1 MRCCLVLGAG
11 VQEPLELEARVER
24 VREQRPSEGGEFA
37 RVRKRLCC
45 VTSLTRAFPRIYRA
59 LALKALD
66 ARVTSSPVIGSTP
79 SGSSGAGET
88 GTSVAEASAGAK
100 ETSLAEDAGKDEASK
115 A

>member
-24 VREQRPSEGGEFA
+24 VQEQRPSEGGEFA
-37 RVRKRLCC
+37 RVLVRLCC
-45 VTSLTRAFPRIYRA
+45 MTLLTRVFPCIDRA

-66 ARVTSSPVIGSTP
+66 ARVTSSPVIGSTQ
-79 SGSSGAGET
+79 SVSSGAGEA
-88 GTSVAEASAGAK
+88 GTSAAEASAGAK